1 MIQVAII
8 LISVLVLSVFCI
20 ESTKTLKSIN
30 RIDIVNKAM
39 YCKLPVKE
47 KIKYLFKNN
56 KFFKK

>member
-8 LISVLVLSVFCI
+8 LISVLILSVFCI

-39 YCKLPVKE
+39 YYKLPVNK

-56 KFFKK
+56 RFFKK